1 MEYIVT
7 VIMPVG
13 SSTTAYPAD
22 KKAEAMR
29 AWSDHM
35 DAGHCAV
42 LMPRSSSTRDS
53 LVRQDLEQEVP
64 RALSHALGL

>member
-7 VIMPVG
+7 VITPAG

-22 KKAEAMR
+22 KRGEAMC
-29 AWSDHM
+29 AWADHM

-42 LMPRSSSTRDS
+42 LMPRCSSTRDS
-53 LVRQDLEQEVP
+53 LRRQELEQEVP
-64 RALSHALGL
+64 RALSYALGL